1 MMATSS
7 SPTLEAT
14 GPHLTCKQK
23 LSRGRLWR
31 LRKKNE
37 EIPIYKETRVC
48 RHCGCHGH
56 LAHYHSRPCTV
67 PALLTGGCAWLMPS
81 RWWASS
87 MYSLIDTLTRTHQP
101 GTDHESY
108 DDDVS
113 PSSSPSSSPRTSSL
127 VHQIKT
133 ALRPEWSEPPHGGNW
148 SEPSYGA
155 NWSVPPGNWSEPPH
169 VDDVLSISSSSPS
182 SSLSTSSLVH
192 RIKIALRANWS
203 ERPHIG
209 NWPDTP
215 LPEPSYRGNWPDTP
229 LTEPGYGGNWSEP
242 LHGGNWSE
250 PSCGGNWSETPHG
263 GNWSEPSYGGN
274 WSETPYRGNWSEP
287 SYGGNWSKPN
297 YDGNWSHG
305 GS

>member
-1 MMATSS
+1 MVATSP

-23 LSRGRLWR
+23 LSRGKLWR

-37 EIPIYKETRVC
+37 EVPIYKETRVC

-67 PALLTGGCAWLMPS
+67 PPLLEGGCARPMPS

-133 ALRPEWSEPPHGGNW
+133 ALRPECSEPPHGGNW

-155 NWSVPPGNWSEPPH
+155 NWSVPP
-169 VDDVLSISSSSPS
+169 
-182 SSLSTSSLVH
+182 
-192 RIKIALRANWS
+192 
-203 ERPHIG
+203 
-209 NWPDTP
+209 
-215 LPEPSYRGNWPDTP
+215 
-229 LTEPGYGGNWSEP
+229 
-242 LHGGNWSE
+242 
-250 PSCGGNWSETPHG
+250 

-297 YDGNWSHG
+297 YGGNWSHG
-305 GS
+305 GSWSVPHFGGNWSEPH